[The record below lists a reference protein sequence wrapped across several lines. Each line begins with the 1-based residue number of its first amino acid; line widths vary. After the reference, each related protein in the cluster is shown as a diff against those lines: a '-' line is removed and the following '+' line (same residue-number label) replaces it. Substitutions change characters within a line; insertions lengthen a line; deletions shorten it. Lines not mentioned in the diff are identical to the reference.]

1 MIRDLAAGRCQ
12 SVAAEVMHP
21 RRPEDTR
28 IAKAVCWRCPV
39 LDACREHA
47 LAAAEPYG
55 VWGGLS
61 ETERRRIRA
70 QRGIPSRAQ
79 QHSAEVR
86 AEIHRLHALGTPKT
100 VIARRLDIGLTQ
112 VWYCLTDL
120 PAPAVLA
127 DSADA
132 AEEAA

>member
-1 MIRDLAAGRCQ
+1 MIPDLSAGRCHT
-12 SVAAEVMHP
+12 VDAEVMHP
-21 RRPEDTR
+21 SRPEDTR

-47 LAAAEPYG
+47 LVTAEPYG

-61 ETERRRIRA
+61 ETDRRRIRE

-79 QHSAEVR
+79 QRSAEVR
-86 AEIHRLHALGTPKT
+86 DEIRRLHALGTPKT

-112 VWYCLTDL
+112 VWHCLTH
-120 PAPAVLA
+120 PAAPAA
-127 DSADA
+127 PA
-132 AEEAA
+132 ANSTREAA